1 MTCLS
6 FIFELSSLISTHT
19 PSPYGYSQLLENYVF
34 FYYG

>member
-1 MTCLS
+1 MTCL
-6 FIFELSSLISTHT
+6 SLISTHT